1 MLTVQHC
8 CIASRFLYHCQSWCC
23 MQTNYAASPQITL
36 WASPES
42 LLVFFNTNSKPRPLS
57 LSLAL
62 CAAGEEPESVDTEGP
77 VVRWESLGL
86 PDLDCDEKPGWI
98 SSSSLA
104 GELIQPGPQEAW
116 TLPTHKHTLPQF
128 GSLEKTDR
136 EAERELWK
144 YQEWKK
150 GRPASGGIVRDTAC
164 YGDEDTKV
172 LIGLSWDE
180 QRGGKRGTTRDWERS
195 QTERSEKTLY
205 PTGGKRLIKDQK
217 LFRWLIYFFVVVKYY
232 FIWMY
237 LF

>member
-1 MLTVQHC
+1 MC
-8 CIASRFLYHCQSWCC
+8 SWGGAGVCGHGGAC
-23 MQTNYAASPQITL
+23 GAL
-36 WASPES
+36 GES
-42 LLVFFNTNSKPRPLS
+42 WPAR
-57 LSLAL
+57 
-62 CAAGEEPESVDTEGP
+62 
-77 VVRWESLGL
+77 LGL
-86 PDLDCDEKPGWI
+86 WRKAWVDLQQ
-98 SSSSLA
+98 
-104 GELIQPGPQEAW
+104 QPGGRAYPAWPAGGLNIAHTQAHSPTVWKFRENRQER
-116 TLPTHKHTLPQF
+116 LNESC
-128 GSLEKTDR
+128 GSIKSG
-136 EAERELWK
+136 
-144 YQEWKK
+144 KK

-180 QRGGKRGTTRDWERS
+180 QRGGKRGTTRDWARS